1 MNVPR
6 SSSAS
11 LLAASLALAA
21 GAGVFGNSRP
31 NCGKPRMPSSRAMP
45 PNNLGGK
52 SGNPRPQWGLRGYPC
67 PPVQP
72 AVPSR
77 QVRRAHTRV
86 TKKVENAKKRFS
98 AMEARAHRAMQRE
111 EERLANR
118 LAAEAPITMVDEALD
133 LDARAIAQLEQ
144 QFAVK
149 ENP

>member
-6 SSSAS
+6 ASSAS
-11 LLAASLALAA
+11 LSAASLTLAA
-21 GAGVFGNSRP
+21 GAGGFGTARP
-31 NCGKPRMPSSRAMP
+31 NCGKPRMPSSRAVP
-45 PNNLGGK
+45 PNNLGRK
-52 SGNPRPQWGLRGYPC
+52 SGNPRPQWSLRGYPC

-77 QVRRAHTRV
+77 QVRRAHARV

-118 LAAEAPITMVDEALD
+118 LPAKRRT
-133 LDARAIAQLEQ
+133 
-144 QFAVK
+144 K
-149 ENP
+149 SK